1 VYRASDRVTNE
12 KWLARLDE
20 AAAALELSEEA
31 RTTARDL
38 FLAAVPDSDRSKA
51 PAVAASLYAGALVA
65 GDQRSQEAVADA
77 VGVSRV
83 AVQQRWKRHLR
94 AAGLD
99 PPGW

>member
-1 VYRASDRVTNE
+1 MYRASDRVTNE
-12 KWLARLDE
+12 EWLSTLDE
-20 AAAALELSEEA
+20 AAAALELSEDA

-65 GDQRSQEAVADA
+65 GDQRPQGAVADA